1 MFAGSLEGYAV
12 DILAIETLFKQCFF
26 EYGYGMPFQSP
37 CDHVINI
44 FENVYDI
51 LYLSGHPA
59 TILWNASDYIVWEGP
74 KLFRCN
80 FGNIDNLASINHI
93 Q

>member
-12 DILAIETLFKQCFF
+12 DILAIETLCKQCFLS
-26 EYGYGMPFQSP
+26 MATACPSRVPAIMQS
-37 CDHVINI
+37 IF
-44 FENVYDI
+44 FENVYGI

-59 TILWNASDYIVWEGP
+59 TILLNASDYIVWEGP